1 MLRAGLRNVLRADL
15 RDVSRADL
23 RNVLRADLRN
33 MLRAG
38 PPKYYSALAALARL
52 MKLTRL

>member
-23 RNVLRADLRN
+23 RNVLRA
-33 MLRAG
+33 G